1 MRHKDRILV
10 GNKNRKILVIAA
22 LESEFK
28 SSENFQIPIY
38 YSGVGKINAARLTTE
53 LIINYDPD
61 LIINVGTAGSLQQNL
76 EGFIHIR
83 DVVEHDMN
91 AFPLAPRG
99 VVPFELDKSKFSS
112 VYGEYRCATGDSFIT
127 AVDPWLVASDVDV
140 VDMELFSIAKV
151 CCNYGIEWLSIK
163 YISDYTNDSS
173 GDEWLGSLNTLSREF
188 EAKILDVSERI
199 L

>member
-1 MRHKDRILV
+1 MGHKDRILV
-10 GNKNRKILVIAA
+10 NNENRKIFVIAA
-22 LESEFK
+22 LESEFR
-28 SSENFQIPIY
+28 SSDNFQIPIY

-53 LIINYDPD
+53 LIINHNPD
-61 LIINVGTAGSLQQNL
+61 LVINVGTAGSLQQNL
-76 EGFIHIR
+76 EGFIYIR

-99 VVPFELDKSKFSS
+99 VVPFELDKSKFFSA
-112 VYGEYRCATGDSFIT
+112 YGEYRCATGDSFIS
-127 AVDPWLVASDVDV
+127 AVDPWLKASDVDV

-151 CCNYGIEWLSIK
+151 CFNYGVEWLSIK

-173 GDEWLGSLNTLSREF
+173 GDEWLGSLNTLSSEF
-188 EAKILDVSERI
+188 AAKILEVVEGI